1 MIYVTKISNR
11 VMFLSHGPLGGAGYL
26 CVGGASGDFFVA
38 LRLQRL
44 WALYWG
50 GFVVS
55 RRTSHAYRPLSLK
68 RRAWLTLGA
77 VVLGGAGVVTYAVAS
92 PSGDPGAEGRAKRPV
107 RVYDLALKG
116 ATGGKREL
124 PRTDTEQFSMV
135 GVSWAGAVK
144 RLDGTAQV
152 RTRDLES
159 GAWSGWRDLEVN
171 IDPPEDPEAG
181 MRGASEPLWVGPSD
195 GVQVQ
200 VVHEDGTT
208 GALPKGLQV
217 NLVDPGVV
225 TDAEAEAT
233 EPAAFVAA
241 ESDPAATPT
250 DSTTPTDGATPTQT
264 PTDSQT
270 TTPPA
275 PTDSTATPTS
285 TPTGSASASASTS
298 PTPSATTPSAPP
310 STVPEPPVTSRADW
324 GADESLSPDPS
335 EYNADVKAVFVHH
348 TDGAND
354 YSCAD
359 SASIVRGIYAYHTQV
374 NGWNDIGYNFL
385 VDKCGTVFEGRK
397 GGVDLPVLGAHT
409 YGWNRESAGIAVL
422 GEYTSTSASN
432 AALTSVARVAAWKLG
447 QYGADPAGTVQ
458 LTAGASQ
465 KNYFGTGFTAGG
477 KYTFNRISAHRDGYN
492 TQCPGNSL
500 YAQLPTIRTLAAGPV
515 QGLKVTSLSGAGLS
529 GSTYYAKGAVSVK
542 WTATTPSSLIKSFQ
556 VLVDGKTV
564 ATTSGTATSASTTL
578 ALGSHTVAVRAVHQ
592 SGRTVTTAAL
602 NVIAETTA
610 PTFTTTPKLSLRT
623 GTVNTAAVPV
633 TLGWKATDNA
643 ALSSVKLLAPTT
655 ATYGPTTTSSAR
667 TAKSG
672 TATTWSMRAYDYAG
686 NYRTSSPAYTPVIL
700 QETSAV
706 KSGSWTTRSS
716 TSYLGGKSYSS
727 GSKGASLTWTF
738 TGRSASWVVSRAASS
753 GQVYVYVDG
762 VKVSTVDL
770 KSSTTL
776 YRQAI
781 WTKTWSSS
789 AKHTVKIVVVGTSGR
804 PTITTD
810 GLVYIK

>member
-1 MIYVTKISNR
+1 M
-11 VMFLSHGPLGGAGYL
+11 
-26 CVGGASGDFFVA
+26 
-38 LRLQRL
+38 
-44 WALYWG
+44 
-50 GFVVS
+50 
-55 RRTSHAYRPLSLK
+55 K

-92 PSGDPGAEGRAKRPV
+92 PSGDPGAAGRAKRPV
-107 RVYDLALKG
+107 KVYDLALKG

-124 PRTDTEQFSMV
+124 PRTDTEQFSLV
-135 GVSWAGAVK
+135 GVSWTGAVK

-159 GAWSGWRDLEVN
+159 GAWSAWQDLEVN

-208 GALPKGLQV
+208 GALPKGLEA

-225 TDAEAEAT
+225 TDAEAKAT
-233 EPAAFVAA
+233 EPAAFAA
-241 ESDPAATPT
+241 EETSPAATPT
-250 DSTTPTDGATPTQT
+250 DSTTPTDGTTATPT
-264 PTDSQT
+264 DGQT
-270 TTPPA
+270 TTSPA
-275 PTDSTATPTS
+275 PTDPTAPAPTSTTATA
-285 TPTGSASASASTS
+285 TPTGSASASPSTS
-298 PTPSATTPSAPP
+298 PSPSATTPSAPP
-310 STVPEPPVTSRADW
+310 STVPEPPITSRAGW

-359 SASIVRGIYAYHTQV
+359 SASVVRGIYAYHTQV

-397 GGVDLPVLGAHT
+397 GGIDLPVLGAHT

-432 AALTSVARVAAWKLG
+432 AALASVARVAAWKLG

-458 LTAGASQ
+458 LNAGASQ
-465 KNYFGTGFTAGG
+465 KNYFGTSFTAGT

-500 YAQLPTIRTLAAGPV
+500 YAQLPTIRAWAAGPV
-515 QGLKVTSLSGAGLS
+515 QGLKVTSLGGAGLS
-529 GSTYYAKGAVSVK
+529 GSTYYTQGAISVK

-556 VLVDGKTV
+556 LLVDGKTV
-564 ATTSGTATSASTTL
+564 TTASGTATSANTTL

-592 SGRTVTTAAL
+592 SGKTVTTAAL
-602 NVIAETTA
+602 NVVAETTA

-623 GTVNTAAVPV
+623 GTVNTTAVPV
-633 TLGWKATDNA
+633 TLGWKAADDK
-643 ALSSVKLLAPTT
+643 ALREVKLVSPTAATFGPATT
-655 ATYGPTTTSSAR
+655 ASNR
-667 TAKSG
+667 TANSG
-672 TATTWSMRAYDYAG
+672 TAATWSMRAYDYAG
-686 NYRTSSPAYTPVIL
+686 NYRTASASYTPVIL

-727 GSKGASLTWTF
+727 GTKGASLSWTF
-738 TGRSASWVVSRAASS
+738 TGRSASWVVSRASSS
-753 GQVYVYVDG
+753 GQAYVYVDG

-770 KSSTTL
+770 KSATTL

-789 AKHTVKIVVVGTSGR
+789 AKHTVKIVVVATSGR

-810 GLVYIK
+810 GLVYLK

>member
-1 MIYVTKISNR
+1 M
-11 VMFLSHGPLGGAGYL
+11 
-26 CVGGASGDFFVA
+26 
-38 LRLQRL
+38 
-44 WALYWG
+44 
-50 GFVVS
+50 
-55 RRTSHAYRPLSLK
+55 K

-77 VVLGGAGVVTYAVAS
+77 VVLGGGGVVTYAVAS
-92 PSGDPGAEGRAKRPV
+92 PSDGPGAAGRAKRPV
-107 RVYDLALKG
+107 KVYDLALKG
-116 ATGGKREL
+116 TTGGKREL
-124 PRTDTEQFSMV
+124 PRTQTQQFSLV
-135 GVSWAGAVK
+135 GVSWTGAVK

-152 RTRDLES
+152 RTRSLDS
-159 GAWSGWRDLEVN
+159 GAWSAWHDLEVN
-171 IDPPEDPEAG
+171 IDPPEDPKAG

-195 GVQVQ
+195 GVQAQ
-200 VVHEDGTT
+200 VVHKDGTT

-225 TDAEAEAT
+225 TDAEAKAT
-233 EPAAFVAA
+233 EPAAFVAEA
-241 ESDPAATPT
+241 SSPAATPT
-250 DSTTPTDGATPTQT
+250 DSTAPTDGTTVTPTDGQT
-264 PTDSQT
+264 GTS
-270 TTPPA
+270 PA
-275 PTDSTATPTS
+275 PTDPTS
-285 TPTGSASASASTS
+285 PAATDTTTTATPTGSASASASTS
-298 PTPSATTPSAPP
+298 ASPSPSVTTPSAPP
-310 STVPEPPVTSRADW
+310 SAVPEPPITSRADW

-385 VDKCGTVFEGRK
+385 VDKCGTIFEGRK

-409 YGWNRESAGIAVL
+409 YGWNRESTGIAVL

-432 AALTSVARVAAWKLG
+432 AALASIARVAAWKLG

-458 LTAGASQ
+458 LNAGASQ
-465 KNYFGTGFTAGG
+465 QNYFGTSFTAGTA
-477 KYTFNRISAHRDGYN
+477 YTFQRISAHRDGYN
-492 TQCPGNSL
+492 TQCPGDSL
-500 YAQLPTIRTLAAGPV
+500 YAQLPTIRAWAAGPV
-515 QGLKVTSLSGAGLS
+515 QGLKVTSVGGAGLS
-529 GSTYYAKGAVSVK
+529 GSTYYTKGAVTLN
-542 WTATTPSSLIKSFQ
+542 WTTTTPGSLISKFEL
-556 VLVDGKTV
+556 LVDGKAVTSV
-564 ATTSGTATSASTTL
+564 AGTATSAGTTL
-578 ALGSHTVAVRAVHQ
+578 ALGNHTVAVRAVHQ
-592 SGRTVTTAAL
+592 SGKTTTSAVV
-602 NVIAETTA
+602 NVVAETTA
-610 PTFTTTPKLSLRT
+610 PTFTTTPNLSLRT
-623 GTVNTAAVPV
+623 GTVNTSAVPV

-643 ALSSVKLLAPTT
+643 ALQSVKLLSPAT
-655 ATYGPTTTSSAR
+655 ATFGPTTTSSSR
-667 TAKSG
+667 TAASG
-672 TATTWSMRAYDYAG
+672 TAATWSMRAYDYAG
-686 NYRTSSPAYTPVIL
+686 NYRTSSPSYTPVIL

-727 GSKGASLTWTF
+727 GSKGASLSWTF
-738 TGRSASWVVSRAASS
+738 TGRSASWVVSRASSS
-753 GQVYVYVDG
+753 GQAYVYVDG

-789 AKHTVKIVVVGTSGR
+789 AKHTVKIVVVATSGR